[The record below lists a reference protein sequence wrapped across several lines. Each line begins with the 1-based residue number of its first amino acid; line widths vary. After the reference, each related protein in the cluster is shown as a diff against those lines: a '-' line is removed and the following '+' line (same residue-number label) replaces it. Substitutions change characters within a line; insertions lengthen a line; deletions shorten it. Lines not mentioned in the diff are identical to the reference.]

1 MQGVKMSWTFVK
13 KTEDDGGWW
22 LKISTLEEYARYRE
36 KTDAKKYGD
45 IFKDMMRV
53 AAGEHETNPA
63 TTAILLYNNKYRGKK
78 SAFELICVYSKK
90 AAESHIEYLLKGYY
104 LLFNRL
110 GGWHWDND
118 QTYMY
123 IHKKDLVFPEF
134 SEKDIRITKFPYG
147 RHYYAYIG
155 MTEVKDGDEI
165 KWNTYEEAYKRAKA
179 YITK

>member
-1 MQGVKMSWTFVK
+1 
-13 KTEDDGGWW
+13 
-22 LKISTLEEYARYRE
+22 
-36 KTDAKKYGD
+36 
-45 IFKDMMRV
+45 
-53 AAGEHETNPA
+53 
-63 TTAILLYNNKYRGKK
+63 
-78 SAFELICVYSKK
+78 
-90 AAESHIEYLLKGYY
+90 
-104 LLFNRL
+104 
-110 GGWHWDND
+110 
-118 QTYMY
+118 MY